1 MSYHLHILDE
11 LRKLVVEEAD
21 ETAKIIIEGVALKE
35 YHAYKEHV
43 GRLFAYRRTLDM
55 FEEAARNV
63 EKSS

>member
-35 YHAYKEHV
+35 YHSYKEHV
-43 GRLFAYRRTLDM
+43 GRVFAYRRTLEL
-55 FEEAARNV
+55 FEEAKRNV